1 MLGISQFSLFLKYLF
16 PIFKNLCLC
25 VYVGGGACMCARV
38 CMMFRKE
45 GEDIYRETVADFL
58 FLKIVF

>member
-1 MLGISQFSLFLKYLF
+1 
-16 PIFKNLCLC
+16 
-25 VYVGGGACMCARV
+25 MCARV
-38 CMMFRKE
+38 CTMFRKE